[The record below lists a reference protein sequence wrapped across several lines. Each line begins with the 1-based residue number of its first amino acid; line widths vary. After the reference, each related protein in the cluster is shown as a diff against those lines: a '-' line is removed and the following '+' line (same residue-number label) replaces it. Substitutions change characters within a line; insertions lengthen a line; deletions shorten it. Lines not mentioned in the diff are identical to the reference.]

1 MASDNFPITICLKFP
16 IKLPSWNA
24 ILNAHHYQRAKW
36 RQETRTAFMC
46 ALLVSENASS
56 ILTTYRV
63 NPSQIVCAMQAFYAT
78 TARKKLATKSSRGNP
93 VKTRRVV
100 RRKKKSL

>member
-1 MASDNFPITICLKFP
+1 MESANFPLTICLKFP

-46 ALLVSENASS
+46 ALSQCENASS
-56 ILTTYRV
+56 IQTIYRA
-63 NPSQIVCAMQAFYAT
+63 NPSQIVCGMQVFYAT
-78 TARKKLATKSSRGNP
+78 TARKKLAIKLSRGNP
-93 VKTRRVV
+93 AKTRQLV
-100 RRKKKSL
+100 RRKKKAL

>member
-1 MASDNFPITICLKFP
+1 MKSDKLPLTICLKFP

-36 RQETRTAFMC
+36 RKETQSAFMC
-46 ALLVSENASS
+46 ALSQSENASS

-63 NPSQIVCAMQAFYAT
+63 RPSLIVCGMQGFYST
-78 TARKKLATKSSRGNP
+78 ITRKKLAIKLSKGNP
-93 VKTRRVV
+93 AKTPRLV
-100 RRKKKSL
+100 RRKKKAL

>member
-1 MASDNFPITICLKFP
+1 MASDSFPLKICLKFP

-46 ALLVSENASS
+46 ALSASENASS
-56 ILTTYRV
+56 IQTIYRV
-63 NPSQIVCAMQAFYAT
+63 NPSQIVCGMQAFYAM
-78 TARKKLATKSSRGNP
+78 TARKKSATKSIRGNP
-93 VKTRRVV
+93 AKTRRVV
-100 RRKKKSL
+100 RRKKKAL

>member
-1 MASDNFPITICLKFP
+1 MAFDNFPITICLKFP

-36 RQETRTAFMC
+36 RKETQTAFMR
-46 ALLVSENASS
+46 ALSASANASS
-56 ILTTYRV
+56 ILTIYQA
-63 NPSQIVCAMQAFYAT
+63 NPSQIVFGMQAFYAT
-78 TARKKLATKSSRGNP
+78 TARKKLATKLSRGNP

-100 RRKKKSL
+100 RRKKKVL

>member
-1 MASDNFPITICLKFP
+1 MKSDNFPLTICLKFP

-36 RQETRTAFMC
+36 RKETQSAFMC
-46 ALLVSENASS
+46 ALSQSENASS

-63 NPSQIVCAMQAFYAT
+63 RPSLIVCGMLGFYST
-78 TARKKLATKSSRGNP
+78 ITRKKSVTKSSKGNP
-93 VKTRRVV
+93 AKTPWII
-100 RRKKKSL
+100 RRKKKGL

>member
-1 MASDNFPITICLKFP
+1 MASDNFPLKICLKFP

-46 ALLVSENASS
+46 ALSQCENASS
-56 ILTTYRV
+56 IQTIYRV
-63 NPSQIVCAMQAFYAT
+63 RASLIVCGMQGFYST
-78 TARKKLATKSSRGNP
+78 ITRKKLATKSSRGNP
-93 VKTRRVV
+93 AKTRQLV
-100 RRKKKSL
+100 RRKKKAL